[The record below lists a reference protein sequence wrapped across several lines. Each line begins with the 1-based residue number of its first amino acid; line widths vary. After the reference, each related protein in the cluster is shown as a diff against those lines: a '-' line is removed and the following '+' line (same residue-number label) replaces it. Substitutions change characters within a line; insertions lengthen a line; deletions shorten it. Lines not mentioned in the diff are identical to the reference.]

1 MPPKG
6 PLPLTQ
12 HRATVATAS
21 LTLNTTL
28 SGAGVWHF
36 RAGLNEGR
44 ETDERK
50 TETERGVLIQG
61 MKEKCD

>member
-1 MPPKG
+1 M
-6 PLPLTQ
+6 
-12 HRATVATAS
+12 RI
-21 LTLNTTL
+21 
-28 SGAGVWHF
+28 
-36 RAGLNEGR
+36 GLNEGR